1 MAKKKTVNVIV
12 FWERFFFFGEKSR
25 LALIYILLVFLPVL
39 SIPISLQEEHVLLT
53 NTNFS
58 PLAQME
64 TAVTNLVFLFVFVI

>member
-1 MAKKKTVNVIV
+1 MAKKNSKCNRLLGKI
-12 FWERFFFFGEKSR
+12 FFFFGEKSR